1 MNIAI
6 CDDNNDYINTL
17 ENYID
22 DLKVKNLEH
31 DVFYS
36 GEELLNE
43 YKNNEANYD
52 AIFMDMEMGELD
64 GIETANLIRQFDRN
78 VIIVFVT
85 SHKKY
90 MQRSFECMPFRFLIK
105 PINFLDFK
113 KVYNEICMKL
123 EDDPETFIFLENK
136 KRTRIYCSD
145 IIFFESSSHWILIH
159 TRDGKTHKTRK
170 TMSELLETIEKSTF
184 IRVHRAFAVNL
195 KHVYQIEVNDVI
207 MHHYSD
213 PIPISRTYKKE
224 LSDEFLNFKER
235 KYLL

>member
-90 MQRSFECMPFRFLIK
+90 MQRSFQCMPFRFLIK
-105 PINFLDFK
+105 PINFSDFEEVFREVCIKLD
-113 KVYNEICMKL
+113 
-123 EDDPETFIFLENK
+123 DDPETFIFLENA
-136 KRTRIYCSD
+136 TAIGIPTYPNPTNETFSSPFT
-145 IIFFESSSHWILIH
+145 IFSYILSILI
-159 TRDGKTHKTRK
+159 
-170 TMSELLETIEKSTF
+170 
-184 IRVHRAFAVNL
+184 NL
-195 KHVYQIEVNDVI
+195 SKLY
-207 MHHYSD
+207 
-213 PIPISRTYKKE
+213 
-224 LSDEFLNFKER
+224 LSINYCQKNL
-235 KYLL
+235 

>member
-64 GIETANLIRQFDRN
+64 GIE
-78 VIIVFVT
+78 
-85 SHKKY
+85 Y
-90 MQRSFECMPFRFLIK
+90 WRSW
-105 PINFLDFK
+105 N
-113 KVYNEICMKL
+113 YTN
-123 EDDPETFIFLENK
+123 
-136 KRTRIYCSD
+136 KRTMAQTDYT
-145 IIFFESSSHWILIH
+145 L
-159 TRDGKTHKTRK
+159 
-170 TMSELLETIEKSTF
+170 
-184 IRVHRAFAVNL
+184 
-195 KHVYQIEVNDVI
+195 
-207 MHHYSD
+207 
-213 PIPISRTYKKE
+213 YK
-224 LSDEFLNFKER
+224 
-235 KYLL
+235 

>member
-64 GIETANLIRQFDRN
+64 GIETANLIRQYDRH

-90 MQRSFECMPFRFLIK
+90 MQRSFQCMPFRYLIK
-105 PINFLDFK
+105 PINFSDFEEVFREVCIKLD
-113 KVYNEICMKL
+113 
-123 EDDPETFIFLENK
+123 DDPETFIFLENK
-136 KRTRIYCSD
+136 KRTRVFCSD
-145 IIFFESSSHWILIH
+145 IIFFESSAHSILIY
-159 TRDGKTHKTRK
+159 TRDGKVHKTRK
-170 TMSELLETIEKSTF
+170 SMTELQETIEKSTF
-184 IRVHRAFAVNL
+184 VRVHRAFVINL
-195 KHVYQIEVNDVI
+195 RYIHQISELEVI
-207 MHHYSD
+207 MHHHNQ
-213 PIPISRTYKKE
+213 PIPVSRTYNKDLE
-224 LSDEFLNFKER
+224 DMFLNFKER
-235 KYLL
+235 KYPL

>member
-64 GIETANLIRQFDRN
+64 GIETANLIRQYDRH

-90 MQRSFECMPFRFLIK
+90 MQRSFQCMPFR
-105 PINFLDFK
+105 
-113 KVYNEICMKL
+113 
-123 EDDPETFIFLENK
+123 
-136 KRTRIYCSD
+136 
-145 IIFFESSSHWILIH
+145 
-159 TRDGKTHKTRK
+159 
-170 TMSELLETIEKSTF
+170 
-184 IRVHRAFAVNL
+184 
-195 KHVYQIEVNDVI
+195 
-207 MHHYSD
+207 
-213 PIPISRTYKKE
+213 
-224 LSDEFLNFKER
+224 
-235 KYLL
+235 

>member
-52 AIFMDMEMGELD
+52 AIFMDMEIGELD

-90 MQRSFECMPFRFLIK
+90 MQRSFE
-105 PINFLDFK
+105 
-113 KVYNEICMKL
+113 
-123 EDDPETFIFLENK
+123 
-136 KRTRIYCSD
+136 
-145 IIFFESSSHWILIH
+145 
-159 TRDGKTHKTRK
+159 
-170 TMSELLETIEKSTF
+170 
-184 IRVHRAFAVNL
+184 
-195 KHVYQIEVNDVI
+195 
-207 MHHYSD
+207 
-213 PIPISRTYKKE
+213 
-224 LSDEFLNFKER
+224 
-235 KYLL
+235 

>member
-36 GEELLNE
+36 GEELLYE

-52 AIFMDMEMGELD
+52 AIFMDMDMGELD
-64 GIETANLIRQFDRN
+64 GIETANFIRQYERH

-90 MQRSFECMPFRFLIK
+90 MQRSFQCMPFRFLIK
-105 PINFLDFK
+105 PINFSDFEEVFREVCIKLD
-113 KVYNEICMKL
+113 
-123 EDDPETFIFLENK
+123 DDPETFIFLENK
-136 KRTRIYCSD
+136 KRTRVFCSD
-145 IIFFESSSHWILIH
+145 IFFFESSAHSILIY
-159 TRDGKTHKTRK
+159 TRDGKVHKTRK
-170 TMSELLETIEKSTF
+170 SMTELQETIEKSTF
-184 IRVHRAFAVNL
+184 VRVHRAFVINL
-195 KHVYQIEVNDVI
+195 RYIHQISELEVI
-207 MHHYSD
+207 MHHHNQPNPD
-213 PIPISRTYKKE
+213 SRTYNKDLEDK
-224 LSDEFLNFKER
+224 FMNFKER
-235 KYLL
+235 KYLQ